1 MHFALLGNHPDG
13 LEMACCLAETGKHQL
28 GAYTS
33 SYLTPIIANRCG
45 TEAKIVTDLE
55 EILADPAIDAV
66 IVASGPGHR
75 TAHLRRALQSE
86 RHVLCV
92 HPPDASA
99 DLAYEAA
106 MIQND
111 TGHVL
116 FPLLYEGLHP
126 GILRLAA
133 LIKDNTVRL
142 GKTKLIRLLV
152 QSSQAILLAGGVKE
166 HHLSFPGWQILRQ
179 PGGEIAEVGA
189 FAAAEELSAEEPL
202 VFSGRYELGGLFEVS
217 LVPLQP
223 RSNCRIA
230 VYGDQGQID
239 LTFPLGHPG
248 PGYLTWQDQTG
259 QRHEEA
265 WPIWDPWPTLV
276 DIFEQEIKAFELQ
289 NGRPAKTK
297 QPNVESWGASPPP
310 NVTWQDCIRSLEL
323 DDAFRRS
330 VERRRY
336 STLEYPEA
344 NEEVGFKGTMTLA
357 GCGLIWLL
365 LVIVILSAWIP
376 ALGWVIVPVLALFL
390 GLQLFRWIIPKTDRP
405 PSTPANSDSNKTD

>member
-13 LEMACCLAETGKHQL
+13 LEMACCLAETGRHQL

-33 SYLTPIIANRCG
+33 SSLTPIIAKRCG

-55 EILADPAIDAV
+55 EILADPAIEAV

-75 TAHLRRALQSE
+75 ASHLRRALQSE

-111 TGHVL
+111 TGCVL

-126 GILRLAA
+126 GIGRLAA

-142 GKTKLIRLLV
+142 GKTKLIRLQV
-152 QSSQAILLAGGVKE
+152 HSTQAQLLAGGVKE
-166 HHLSFPGWQILRQ
+166 HHLSLSGWQTLRQ
-179 PGGEIAEVGA
+179 LGGEIGEVGA

-202 VFSGRYELGGLFEVS
+202 VVSGRFEPGALFEIS
-217 LVPLQP
+217 LMPFQP
-223 RSNCRIA
+223 SSSCRTA
-230 VYGDQGQID
+230 VYGDQGEID
-239 LTFPLGHPG
+239 LTFPLGQPG
-248 PGYLTWQDQTG
+248 PGYITWQDQTG
-259 QRHEEA
+259 QPYEEA
-265 WPIWDPWPTLV
+265 WPIWDPWPSLV
-276 DIFEQEIKAFELQ
+276 EIFEREVKAFEMKKGGL
-289 NGRPAKTK
+289 AK
-297 QPNVESWGASPPP
+297 PVEPKALSRDTLTSRIP
-310 NVTWQDCIRSLEL
+310 TWQDCIRSLEL
-323 DDAFRRS
+323 DDAARRS

-357 GCGLIWLL
+357 GCGLIWILL
-365 LVIVILSAWIP
+365 LIVILSAWLP
-376 ALGWVIVPVLALFL
+376 ALGWVIVPVLAVFL

-405 PSTPANSDSNKTD
+405 PSSPTSSDSNRND